1 MAKKTPKPE
10 ASATLAAAA
19 FLRLPVVD
27 GSGFRVMD
35 EPFNDPNGIIE
46 PNARF
51 RLIDS
56 SGRSFTILVVRDH

>member
-1 MAKKTPKPE
+1 MPRKKPEPE
-10 ASATLAAAA
+10 ASATLAVAE

-27 GSGFRVMD
+27 GSGFRVMK
-35 EPFNDPNGIIE
+35 EPYNDQNGIIE

-56 SGRSFTILVVRDH
+56 AGRSFTILIIRDH